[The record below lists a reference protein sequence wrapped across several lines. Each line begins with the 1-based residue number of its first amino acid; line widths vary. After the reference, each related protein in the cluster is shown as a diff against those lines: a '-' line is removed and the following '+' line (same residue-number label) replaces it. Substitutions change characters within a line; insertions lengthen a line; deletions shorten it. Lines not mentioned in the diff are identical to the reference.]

1 MPLNDGIIG
10 LKRGQQQT
18 ATFTLTFSV
27 AASAAAGT
35 TINGSVQYY
44 PGGATYS
51 PPSAGLGA
59 QTPSNESQS
68 IGVAYVSATPSTDAL
83 LNFVVNFQTQQ
94 YAVDLAA
101 SVKTSGAVGY
111 LFQPAIALQASTPW
125 YPQMT
130 LLAAAPSTAYTQYV
144 FLTVLRVGLG

>member
-1 MPLNDGIIG
+1 MSLNDGIIG
-10 LKRGQQQT
+10 LKSGQRQT
-18 ATFTLTFSV
+18 ATFTLTFTV
-27 AASAAAGT
+27 AASAASGT

-51 PPSAGLGA
+51 PPSTGLGA

-68 IGVAYVSATPSTDAL
+68 IGVAYVSSTPTTDAL
-83 LNFVVNFQTQQ
+83 LNFVINSQTQQ

-111 LFQPAIALQASTPW
+111 LFQPAISLRPNTPW

-130 LLAAAPSTAYTQYV
+130 LLAAAPATGYTQYA
-144 FLTVLRVGLG
+144 FLTVLRVGQ